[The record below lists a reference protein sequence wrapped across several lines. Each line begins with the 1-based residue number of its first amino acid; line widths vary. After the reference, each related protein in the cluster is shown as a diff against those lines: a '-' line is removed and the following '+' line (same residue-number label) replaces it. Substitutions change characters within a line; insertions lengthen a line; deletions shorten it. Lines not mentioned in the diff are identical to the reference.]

1 MAARDVLGVLRL
13 SYEGQAHAFD
23 NMRWRKR
30 LAIWLL
36 IACAGNGEASTT
48 LNGREVALSNI
59 ADDLG
64 KTGGAASLL
73 SSGLTLILIVAAA
86 VVIYALVR
94 ISREIKQMRAAEEAQ
109 AARFEASIL
118 ATFGTA
124 NLAESDVGEQDG
136 DATPVPLTQNAILT
150 ETNNANGDLL
160 SEPLHHPVD
169 RLSRQIVAQ
178 LREAGLL
185 QEIESFIPLHGNP
198 KGAAILKL
206 RNRKR
211 VLLVPYYESEVF
223 TERELTK
230 YDGIIFL
237 SRSGRGLFVQ
247 TLEAVIT
254 EHFR

>member
-1 MAARDVLGVLRL
+1 MAARDVLGILRM
-13 SYEGQAHAFD
+13 SHEGQSRAFD
-23 NMRWRKR
+23 SVRWSSQVVVWI
-30 LAIWLL
+30 LFSW
-36 IACAGNGEASTT
+36 AGDGKASTT
-48 LNGREVALSNI
+48 LIQRDVALSTI
-59 ADDLG
+59 AEDIG
-64 KTGGAASLL
+64 KTGGTATLL
-73 SSGLTLILIVAAA
+73 GSGLTLILIVAAA

-94 ISREIKQMRAAEEAQ
+94 ISREIRQMRAAEEAQ

-124 NLAESDVGEQDG
+124 NLGEPNVNEQDG
-136 DATPVPLTQNAILT
+136 DETPLPLTQGPVRA
-150 ETNNANGDLL
+150 ETPTVNSDSL
-160 SEPLHHPVD
+160 SEPLHQPVD
-169 RLSRQIVAQ
+169 VLSRRILAQ

-185 QEIESFIPLHGNP
+185 HEIESFIPLQGNP

-223 TERELTK
+223 TERELAQ